1 MAASE
6 FDQRSHQPYALPDSI
21 GGPYETA
28 LLTGIMGGSLG
39 VLMVISGQL
48 KRIIALLQERR

>member
-1 MAASE
+1 VE
-6 FDQRSHQPYALPDSI
+6 I
-21 GGPYETA
+21 A

-48 KRIIALLQERR
+48 KRIIKLLQERR